1 VQDDARIFTWSL
13 NGDLRVPVTER
24 FGVQGEFFTGQNL
37 GTFLGGVGQ
46 GINLHPASRT
56 GIQATGGWFDV
67 WYDWTPRL
75 HSHVGYGL
83 DDPLNSDI
91 TVPGTPGRTYNQ
103 FIFGNLFVD
112 VTKKLIL
119 GFEVTSW
126 KTHYVGQDPA
136 EAVAFEFSGQYGF

>member
-1 VQDDARIFTWSL
+1 L
-13 NGDLRVPVTER
+13 NGDLRVPITER

-46 GINLHPASRT
+46 GINFTTRT

-67 WYDWTPRL
+67 WYDWTPCL

-83 DDPLNSDI
+83 DDPLNSDV
-91 TVPGTPGRTYNQ
+91 TAAHGRTYNQ

-126 KTHYVGQDPA
+126 KTFYKAQLPG